1 MTLQY
6 FASCE
11 QNPRVWVWLSPHR
24 SLQMLL
30 DSYLHRYQS
39 AQKRQLHSDHSLKT
53 LSESH
58 LRGNVKLIRLSG
70 INPRGCE
77 AWDVPHIWA
86 TGPHAPGEDWEIQ
99 RVRDA
104 EILSALPAVQQQLWN
119 MLLLL
124 VVSAVLLA
132 DLDFLAARKQANWA
146 SKLKNNWKL
155 LSAI

>member
-6 FASCE
+6 FASCG

-58 LRGNVKLIRLSG
+58 LRGNVKLIRQSG
-70 INPRGCE
+70 IKPRGCE